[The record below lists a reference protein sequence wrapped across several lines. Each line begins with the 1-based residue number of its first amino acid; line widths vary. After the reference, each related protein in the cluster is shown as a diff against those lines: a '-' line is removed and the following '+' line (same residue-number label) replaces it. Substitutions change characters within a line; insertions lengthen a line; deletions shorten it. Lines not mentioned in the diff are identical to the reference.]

1 MQNPGLATDMRCRLV
16 LYTLLYPFNLIP
28 AAPFKNILIRLK
40 GRVNKRFRGLHQ
52 RIQIM
57 HILKKAGCLL
67 LLFAGTLAKAQ
78 APVALT
84 LSAAEDT
91 FLTHNY
97 TLLAQK
103 YQIDASKAMIKQAKL
118 WANPSFSTTL
128 GMGST
133 TNPKPFS
140 VAGPNGQ
147 IEYSVDQL
155 ITLAGKRNRSIELA
169 RLQSDYNEAYFD
181 ELIRT
186 LKLELRSSFY
196 MLYYKKKTVEVMNEQ
211 IKTLTRIVDAYAE
224 ADKKGSVAHADLIR
238 LRALQLGLKNDYATI
253 YQDALDANKNMQQL
267 LGIQGQ
273 IDPVIDAEDT
283 FQFNL
288 GEYSLNQVM
297 DSAMVYRSDLKM
309 ANIGK
314 NTAAANYRLQK
325 ALAVP
330 DLHVGATYDKQGS
343 YIPNFWGVTAGIDL
357 PVWNRNQGNIRAA
370 KSTVNIADVNYQQQQ
385 NQVTTEVA
393 NVYERIK
400 VLESSYRNVDLEDFN
415 HEYNTLFSEI
425 SRNFSK
431 GNISL
436 LQFIDYFNS
445 YSDNVKNVNE
455 YWSQR
460 LSAYEELN
468 YSIGKDLYK

>member
-1 MQNPGLATDMRCRLV
+1 M
-16 LYTLLYPFNLIP
+16 
-28 AAPFKNILIRLK
+28 
-40 GRVNKRFRGLHQ
+40 
-52 RIQIM
+52 
-57 HILKKAGCLL
+57 LL
-67 LLFAGTLAKAQ
+67 LLAGTTVARAQ
-78 APVALT
+78 SPVSLT

-91 FLTHNY
+91 FLVHNY

-103 YQIDASKAMIKQAKL
+103 YQIDANKALIKQAKL

-133 TNPKPFS
+133 THTTPFAVS
-140 VAGPNGQ
+140 GANGQ
-147 IEYSVDQL
+147 VEYAVDQL
-155 ITLAGKRNRSIELA
+155 ITLAGKRNRSVELA
-169 RLQSDYNEAYFD
+169 RLQADYSEAYFD

-196 MLYYKKKTVEVMNEQ
+196 SLYYKRQTVSIISEQ
-211 IKTLTRIVDAYAE
+211 VKTLSRIVDAYEE

-238 LRALQLGLKNDYATI
+238 LRALELGLKNDYAQM
-253 YQDALDANKNMQQL
+253 YQEALDANKSLQQL
-267 LGIQGQ
+267 LGMYTPI
-273 IDPVIDAEDT
+273 IPVIDAEDT

-288 GEYSLNQVM
+288 GEYSLQQVM

-309 ANIGK
+309 ADISK
-314 NTAAANYRLQK
+314 NSAAVNLRLQK

-330 DLHVGATYDKQGS
+330 DLHIGAAYDKQGS
-343 YIPNFWGVTAGIDL
+343 YIPNFWGVTAGVDL

-370 KSTVNIADVNYQQQQ
+370 RSSMNIADINLQQQH
-385 NQVTTEVA
+385 NQVTTEVS

-400 VLESSYRNVDLEDFN
+400 VLESSYRNLEEFN

-425 SRNFSK
+425 SKNFSK

-445 YSDNVKNVNE
+445 YSDNVRNVNE

-468 YSIGKDLYK
+468 YAIGKDLYK